1 VLKLPSA
8 GIGKTCSHPENK
20 EAVSA
25 ELSDRNDPISRGET
39 LALNCFNAV
48 NRRI

>member
-1 VLKLPSA
+1 MLKLRSA

-20 EAVSA
+20 EAVSV
-25 ELSDRNDPISRGET
+25 ELADRNDLISCRET
-39 LALNCFNAV
+39 LAVNCFNAV